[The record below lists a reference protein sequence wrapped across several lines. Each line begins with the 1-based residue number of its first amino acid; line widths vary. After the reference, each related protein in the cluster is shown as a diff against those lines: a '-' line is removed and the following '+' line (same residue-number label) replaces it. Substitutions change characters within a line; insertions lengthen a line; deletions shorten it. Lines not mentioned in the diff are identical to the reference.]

1 MARTNAGRNPTA
13 QHDFT
18 LIPRADIQRSAF
30 RRDFN
35 IKTTMDG
42 DYLYPLI
49 AEEILPG
56 DTINIKPTLFARMN
70 TLLFPILENVWFQ
83 YHLFFV
89 PNRLLWA
96 NWVKMQGEQTN
107 PGDSTDYLVPQIES
121 AVGGFPRG
129 GMHDY
134 MGVPPLATAGV
145 VHKVNALYSRAY
157 NLIWNQWYRDENL
170 QTSIVVDT
178 DDGPDAIADYSL
190 KKRNKQGDY
199 FTTGLPWPQK
209 GTAVSLPLGTQA
221 PISGIGFNANL
232 TLTTENNVRQSDG
245 TTVSYTNGLDMATG
259 ANINAMAVRVK
270 TNSATAFP
278 DIYADLSV
286 ATAATINQIR
296 TAFQI
301 QRLYERDARGGTRY
315 VEALKAR
322 WNVTSPDYRLQRAEF
337 LGGGRINVAVNP
349 VPNTFGGQDSNADKQ
364 YPGKLGGYGIAAGE
378 FPSITQSFT
387 EHGVLIGMFSL
398 RSDLSYQQGTHKQ
411 WTRRTRF
418 DYYEP
423 VLAHLGE
430 QAILSKE
437 IYTDGTANDD
447 DVFAYQARWDEYRY
461 KPSMI
466 SGKLRTSDPLTLDSW
481 HLAQNF
487 SSRPTLN
494 DTFIQQNTPF
504 NRVVAVP
511 TEPIFLVDGYV
522 QLNHVRAMPAYSV
535 PGLIDH
541 F

>member
-1 MARTNAGRNPTA
+1 MARTNAGRDSGA
-13 QHDFT
+13 QHNFS

-30 RRDFN
+30 DRSFN
-35 IKTTMDG
+35 IKTTIDG
-42 DYLYPLI
+42 DTLYPLI

-70 TLLFPILENVWFQ
+70 TLIYPILENVWFQ

-89 PNRLLWA
+89 PNRLTWD
-96 NWVKMQGEQTN
+96 NWVKMQGEQNN
-107 PGDSTDYLVPQIES
+107 PGDSTDFLVPQIES
-121 AVGGFPRG
+121 AVGGFPRL

-134 MGVPPLATAGV
+134 MGVPPQATPGV
-145 VHKVNALYSRAY
+145 VHKVNALFSRAY

-170 QTSIVVDT
+170 QTSIVVDK
-178 DDGPDAIADYSL
+178 DDGPDAIADYPL
-190 KKRNKQGDY
+190 RKRNKQHDY
-199 FTTGLPWPQK
+199 FTSGLPWPQK
-209 GTAVSLPLGTQA
+209 GTAVTLPLGTTA
-221 PISGIGFNANL
+221 PLSITGPPKLAGGGGAGIRQFASLNGSAN
-232 TLTTENNVRQSDG
+232 VQFDI
-245 TTVSYTNGLDMATG
+245 A
-259 ANINAMAVRVK
+259 
-270 TNSATAFP
+270 ATANTSP
-278 DIYADLSV
+278 MTWSDPGLVADLST

-322 WNVTSPDYRLQRAEF
+322 WNVTSPDYRLQRSEY
-337 LGGGRINVAVNP
+337 LGGGRINVSVNP
-349 VPNTFGGQDSNADKQ
+349 VPNTAATDAEPNI
-364 YPGKLGGYGIAAGE
+364 GKLGGFGVAAGE
-378 FPSITQSFT
+378 FPAITQSFT
-387 EHGVLIGMFSL
+387 EHGVLIGLVSL
-398 RSDLSYQQGTHKQ
+398 RADLSYQQGTHRM

-418 DYYEP
+418 DFYEP

-430 QAILSKE
+430 QAVLSGE
-437 IYTDGTANDD
+437 IYTDGTANDAT
-447 DVFAYQARWDEYRY
+447 VFSYQERWAEYRY
-461 KPSMI
+461 KPSLI
-466 SGKLRTSDPLTLDSW
+466 TGKLRSSDSLTLDSW

-504 NRVVAVP
+504 SRVIGVP
-511 TEPIFLVDGYV
+511 TEPVFLVDGYV
-522 QLNHVRAMPAYSV
+522 RLNHVRAMPAYSV

>member
-1 MARTNAGRNPTA
+1 
-13 QHDFT
+13 
-18 LIPRADIQRSAF
+18 
-30 RRDFN
+30 
-35 IKTTMDG
+35 MDG
-42 DYLYPLI
+42 DYLYPII

-56 DTINIKPTLFARMN
+56 DTISIKPTLFARMN

-89 PNRLLWA
+89 PNRLVWE
-96 NWVKMQGEQTN
+96 NWVKLQGEQAN

-121 AVGGFPRG
+121 ASGGFPRG
-129 GMHDY
+129 GIHDY
-134 MGVPPLATAGV
+134 MGVPPQATSGV
-145 VHKVNALYSRAY
+145 IHKVNALFSRAY
-157 NLIWNQWYRDENL
+157 ALIYDNWYRDQNL
-170 QTSIVVDT
+170 QTRPVIDK
-178 DDGPDAIADYSL
+178 DDGPDAIADYPL
-190 KKRNKQGDY
+190 RKRNKQHDY
-199 FTTGLPWPQK
+199 FTSGLPWPQK
-209 GTAVSLPLGTQA
+209 GTAVQLPLGTSA
-221 PISGIGFNANL
+221 PVTITGNGTNAP
-232 TLTTENNVRQSDG
+232 TFRSSNNAG
-245 TTVSYTNGLDMATG
+245 PYTAAIASAG
-259 ANINAMAVRVK
+259 AAAYLPNTAVGA
-270 TNSATAFP
+270 TNSAYWLTP
-278 DIYADLSV
+278 NLVGTADLST

-322 WNVTSPDYRLQRAEF
+322 WNVTSPDYRLQRSEY

-349 VPNTFGGQDSNADKQ
+349 VAVTTDNGPSVKGVGG
-364 YPGKLGGYGIAAGE
+364 LGGYGVAAGE
-378 FPSITQSFT
+378 FPTITQSFT
-387 EHGVLIGMFSL
+387 EHGVLIGLVSL
-398 RSDLSYQQGTHKQ
+398 RSDLSYQQGTHKM
-411 WTRRTRF
+411 WSRRTRF

-430 QAILSKE
+430 QSILSKE
-437 IYTDGTANDD
+437 LYTDGTAADE
-447 DVFAYQARWDEYRY
+447 DVFAYQERWAEYRY

-466 SGKLRTSDPLTLDSW
+466 TGKLRTSDPLTLDSW

-494 DTFIQQNTPF
+494 STFIESATPF

-522 QLNHVRAMPAYSV
+522 KLNHVRAMPAYSV